1 MAFVSDE
8 MIHKSFP
15 KEKKSIILSLKWR
28 MSYIISLQPPPP
40 PHHLASDSLGF
51 SSLCQLIQIRFV
63 RSFFIRFLPFSFI
76 TQKIERRN
84 TRTERLTCVYSP
96 TGRPA
101 GVVAGQVPSFSLT
114 HIPNRQ
120 TNTKCQRIR
129 IHSCLQAAVYGRNRR
144 VINVG
149 ATKIDWNIKR
159 E

>member
-28 MSYIISLQPPPP
+28 MSYIISPLPPPLP
-40 PHHLASDSLGF
+40 FGLWFA
-51 SSLCQLIQIRFV
+51 RF
-63 RSFFIRFLPFSFI
+63 FFIVSTYSNKVRALIFHPISPIFFHHS
-76 TQKIERRN
+76 KNRKKKKKN
-84 TRTERLTCVYSP
+84 TRTQRLTCVYSP

-101 GVVAGQVPSFSLT
+101 GVVAGQVPSSVWR
-114 HIPNRQ
+114 IPNRR
-120 TNTKCQRIR
+120 TNTKFQRIR
-129 IHSCLQAAVYGRNRR
+129 INSCLQAAVYGRNRR

>member
-28 MSYIISLQPPPP
+28 MSYIISLQPPP
-40 PHHLASDSLGF
+40 HHLASDSLGF
-51 SSLCQLIQIRFV
+51 SSLCQLIQIRSV

-96 TGRPA
+96 TAGRPA
-101 GVVAGQVPSFSLT
+101 GVVAGQVPSSVWR
-114 HIPNRQ
+114 IPNRR

-129 IHSCLQAAVYGRNRR
+129 IKNSCLQAAVYGRNRR

-159 E
+159 K